1 MRLISTGQ
9 IDARRF
15 ITHRFGLDE
24 FEEAYGVFA
33 RAADAGALKVVLSRG
48 E

>member
-1 MRLISTGQ
+1 MSE

-15 ITHRFGLDE
+15 ITHHLDLDQ
-24 FEEAYGVFA
+24 FDEAYDVFA
-33 RAADAGALKVVLSRG
+33 RAADTSGLKVVLSRRK